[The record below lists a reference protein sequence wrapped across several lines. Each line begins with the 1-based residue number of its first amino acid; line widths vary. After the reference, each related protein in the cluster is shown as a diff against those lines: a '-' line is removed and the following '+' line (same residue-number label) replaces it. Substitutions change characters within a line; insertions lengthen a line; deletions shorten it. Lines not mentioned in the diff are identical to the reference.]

1 LSTDR
6 GSVIRSRVKVDTT
19 DNQPIAKVPFP
30 ARVSV
35 NKSVAAMP
43 MIPSTD
49 SNSRVHIGSQEQF
62 PARFSVNKSV
72 PAMPM
77 IPSTDSNSRVHIG
90 SQEPAKH
97 DNISD
102 AYYSLQKISTKKVY
116 PEHEEEQFKQ
126 ALNVR
131 QGGIRKSKAESKAKA
146 KHNQLPGKSQ
156 KSEAVTTLLSDMH
169 IAGQKVEEVPRKSDF
184 PEPENEQGLV
194 GSPVHGALKV
204 KKLQQ
209 NFPRISQNL
218 EPRYDEDL
226 LSSGN

>member
-35 NKSVAAMP
+35 NKSVA
-43 MIPSTD
+43 
-49 SNSRVHIGSQEQF
+49 
-62 PARFSVNKSV
+62 
-72 PAMPM
+72 AMPM

-169 IAGQKVEEVPRKSDF
+169 IAGQKVEERVTSLSQKMSK
-184 PEPENEQGLV
+184 
-194 GSPVHGALKV
+194 AL
-204 KKLQQ
+204 
-209 NFPRISQNL
+209 
-218 EPRYDEDL
+218 
-226 LSSGN
+226 SGHQCMVL